1 MKKHIKLLAIPLF
14 MLSLASCGNLNTG
27 STTITGEPPATTTD
41 ITPSTSNVNPT
52 TTDVVSSTSN
62 MNPTTG
68 SNITSTTIPT
78 SNSYPKE
85 EVLPVLYFGQFE
97 NSYKYR
103 KVSTEKEFLD
113 AIYDSKNI
121 YTNELINTYD
131 NDGYVV
137 RNNVR
142 KNETNWNSAITK
154 GLYLLDDDGNY
165 NKIPENTPFDPE
177 DTTYTA
183 SMKYYED
190 SPYTKVNYSQ
200 KLTKEATVNVIEI
213 TEDLDLG
220 YNLIKNL
227 NADSSTYEN
236 WDKSKRL
243 EGSTDV
249 YADSEI
255 QKAGISKI
263 KINNA
268 TNLLI
273 YSKNGSKLTHCGF
286 DVSSCFNVWFKNIK
300 MDEIW
305 MWEDSTSTSPTIKV
319 GDYDSFGWAYFK
331 VSFSEGVWIDHCT
344 FGKSFDGQ
352 IDYSNPVYNTMGTY
366 QKAPYGATGGNGLN
380 ITNCSFEAGSDDHDG
395 YLYKMMEK
403 IENEYQIYL
412 SDKAGY
418 NYSNKSCRYYF
429 TLRDKGL
436 SFDNILYGIAIPQKK
451 AFLWGDSGDSYKYNK
466 YLQVTLSSSKIKN
479 IEDRLPKVRGGM
491 AYVYNTQ
498 VDNTEYLPYVSILK
512 GVQSQVQAANSKY
525 KLGAVSQGILA
536 GLDASI
542 YLESVEYKGISSY
555 LKNNDSSNDNY
566 PTVNGGYMI
575 INSNIG
581 GIIDSTDKEY
591 NYDPFKS
598 LNVSTGSLSINNFAF
613 KENGEKTDLTEP
625 PFVIEGYDLIS
636 NETLDDYFIN
646 NPVGTSTTLSD
657 KYLFS
662 SHM

>member
-27 STTITGEPPATTTD
+27 STTITGEPPATTTN
-41 ITPSTSNVNPT
+41 ITPSTSNMNSTTTDVVPSTSNVNPTTTDVAPSTSNVNPT
-52 TTDVVSSTSN
+52 TTDVVPSTSN
-62 MNPTTG
+62 MNPTTTDVVPSTSNVNPTTG
-68 SNITSTTIPT
+68 SNITSTTIST

-85 EVLPVLYFGQFE
+85 EVLPILYFGQFE

-183 SMKYYED
+183 SMTYYED

-412 SDKAGY
+412 SDKVGY

-436 SFDNILYGIAIPQKK
+436 SFDDILYGIAIPQKK

-479 IEDRLPKVRGGM
+479 IEDRLPKVRGGI

-555 LKNNDSSNDNY
+555 
-566 PTVNGGYMI
+566 
-575 INSNIG
+575 
-581 GIIDSTDKEY
+581 
-591 NYDPFKS
+591 
-598 LNVSTGSLSINNFAF
+598 
-613 KENGEKTDLTEP
+613 
-625 PFVIEGYDLIS
+625 
-636 NETLDDYFIN
+636 
-646 NPVGTSTTLSD
+646 
-657 KYLFS
+657 
-662 SHM
+662 